1 MIKIQIPE
9 WQQLFQNC
17 VSNPPLP
24 ISLPTIA
31 LANPP
36 YCKINLAS
44 DSELARFEIAYKWIQ
59 HGDGSYVITSKLKI
73 QAEQECFFVE
83 QCLNQL
89 QPGEIVCI
97 LVSNGILSS
106 SNQAHFR
113 QWLLKD
119 MALLIASI
127 QLPTENFQ
135 VECGLGIITSFL
147 ILQRKGG
154 DLPVPKDY
162 SIFMAVADKIG
173 FDSRGRRLFRSITN
187 GQQTQE
193 VDSDLPLILEEFKKF
208 IKEVWQNNNV
218 EK

>member
-1 MIKIQIPE
+1 MKTKITE

-17 VSNPPLP
+17 VSNPLLP
-24 ISLPTIA
+24 ISLPTVA

-36 YCKINLAS
+36 YCKINIAS
-44 DSELARFEIAYKWIQ
+44 DSELARFEMAYKWIQ

-73 QAEQECFFVE
+73 QAEQECLFVE

-154 DLPVPKDY
+154 DLPIPEDY

-173 FDSRGRRLFRSITN
+173 FDSRGRRLFRSIRN

-193 VDSDLPLILEEFKKF
+193 IDSDLPLILEKFKKF
-208 IKEVWQNNNV
+208 LKEVWQNNV

>member
-1 MIKIQIPE
+1 MKTKITE

-24 ISLPTIA
+24 ISLPTVAI
-31 LANPP
+31 ANPP
-36 YCKINLAS
+36 YCKINLTS
-44 DSELARFEIAYKWIQ
+44 DSELARFEMAYKWIK
-59 HGDGSYVITSKLKI
+59 HGDGNYVITSKLKT
-73 QAEQECFFVE
+73 QVEQECLFIE

-89 QPGEIVCI
+89 QPVEIVCI

-113 QWLLKD
+113 RWLLED

-154 DLPVPKDY
+154 DLPIREDY

-173 FDSRGRRLFRSITN
+173 FDSRGRRLFCSIRN

-193 VDSDLPLILEEFKKF
+193 IDSDLPVILEEFKKF
-208 IKEVWQNNNV
+208 LKEVWQNNV

>member
-1 MIKIQIPE
+1 MKIKITE

-17 VSNPPLP
+17 VINLPLP

-36 YCKINLAS
+36 YCKINLTS
-44 DSELARFEIAYKWIQ
+44 DSELTRFEMAYKWIK
-59 HGDGSYVITSKLKI
+59 HGDGSYVITSKLKT
-73 QAEQECFFVE
+73 QAEQECLFIE

-113 QWLLKD
+113 RWLLED

-173 FDSRGRRLFRSITN
+173 FDSRGRRLFRLITN

-193 VDSDLPLILEEFKKF
+193 IDSDLPLIMEEFKRF
-208 IKEVWQNNNV
+208 MTEVWQNHIGL
-218 EK
+218 K